1 MEEHTMKKKLALLG
15 AFLILCFAVGCGGG
29 TPANDNETAPAV
41 EEETAEAVQTEEQSE
56 EQTEEDAEQ
65 SEEVAEV
72 PDDVESSN
80 STETPDD
87 TEAVTEDENDETAP
101 VEETAGSHIL
111 VAYFSATGTTKGV
124 AVNLAEALNADL
136 YEIVPEEPYTA
147 EDLNYNDRSTRATVE
162 QNTPDVR
169 PAIAGSVE
177 NMDQYDAVF
186 IGYPIWWGDAPRIVS
201 TFVESYSFDGKTM
214 VTFCTSGGSGIATS
228 ERTLREQADGGE
240 WLSGSRFSGGASVE
254 ELRDWAA
261 GLGVTP
267 EG

>member
-1 MEEHTMKKKLALLG
+1 MKKKLALLG
-15 AFLILCFAVGCGGG
+15 AFLILCFAAGCGGG
-29 TPANDNETAPAV
+29 TPANDGDNAPAV
-41 EEETAEAVQTEEQSE
+41 EEETAEAAQTEEQSAE
-56 EQTEEDAEQ
+56 PTEEAAET
-65 SEEVAEV
+65 AD
-72 PDDVESSN
+72 PPADVE
-80 STETPDD
+80 TVPEEEGMETG
-87 TEAVTEDENDETAP
+87 EEN
-101 VEETAGSHIL
+101 AGEPAAGPHIL

-136 YEIVPEEPYTA
+136 YEIVPEEPYSA

-177 NMDQYDAVF
+177 NMDQYDTVF

-201 TFVESYSFDGKTM
+201 TFVESYTLEGKTM

-261 GLGVTP
+261 GLGITA